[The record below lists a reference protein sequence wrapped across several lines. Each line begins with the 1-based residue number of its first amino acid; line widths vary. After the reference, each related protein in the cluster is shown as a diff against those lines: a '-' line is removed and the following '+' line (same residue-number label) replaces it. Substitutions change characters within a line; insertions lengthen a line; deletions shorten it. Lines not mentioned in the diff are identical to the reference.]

1 MKRNGALQ
9 IIFAFFLGLVV
20 VAFVW
25 IGVVTFYPEPS
36 WNPDAGSAARDN
48 WSLTTGIILLVTATV
63 VLAISLALPARAEA
77 IANGVLLGGVFTM
90 ISAVA
95 MALSSQTGPWRFA
108 VATAALGVTIGIGYL
123 RFSRGSRAT
132 VAAPG
137 AGSPTAGSPELIAR
151 VEQLEHR
158 LEAIRRALD

>member
-9 IIFAFFLGLVV
+9 IIFAFFLGLVL

-25 IGVVTFYPEPS
+25 IGVITFYPEPS
-36 WNPDAGSAARDN
+36 WDGSGSSRTA
-48 WSLTTGIILLVTATV
+48 WQLMVGIILLVTATV
-63 VLAISLALPARAEA
+63 VLAISLALPVTLEA
-77 IANGVLLGGVFTM
+77 IANGLLLGGVFTM

-95 MALSSQTGPWRFA
+95 MALSSESGPWRFA
-108 VATAALGVTIGIGYL
+108 VVTAALAVTIGIGYL
-123 RFSRGSRAT
+123 RFGRGPRA
-132 VAAPG
+132 VPAATAASGG
-137 AGSPTAGSPELIAR
+137 AGDPQLTAR

>member
-9 IIFAFFLGLVV
+9 IIFAFFLGLVL

-25 IGVVTFYPEPS
+25 IGVITFYPEPS
-36 WNPDAGSAARDN
+36 WTSDVSSSVRDS
-48 WSLTTGIILLVTATV
+48 WSLTVGIILLVTATL
-63 VLAISLALPARAEA
+63 VLAISLALPARADA
-77 IANGVLLGGVFTM
+77 IANGLLLGGVFTM

-108 VATAALGVTIGIGYL
+108 VVTAALAVTIGIGYL
-123 RFSRGSRAT
+123 RFSRGPRTGPVSSGE
-132 VAAPG
+132 V
-137 AGSPTAGSPELIAR
+137 AGSPELAAR
-151 VEQLEHR
+151 VSELEHR

>member
-9 IIFAFFLGLVV
+9 IIFAFFLGLVL

-36 WNPDAGSAARDN
+36 WESGASSSVRDN
-48 WSLTTGIILLVTATV
+48 WSLTVGIILLITATV

-77 IANGVLLGGVFTM
+77 IANGLLLGGVFTM

-108 VATAALGVTIGIGYL
+108 VATAALVVTIGIGYL
-123 RFSRGSRAT
+123 RFSRGPRT
-132 VAAPG
+132 VTSGA
-137 AGSPTAGSPELIAR
+137 AGSGEAAGSPELVAR
-151 VEQLEHR
+151 VDQLEHR
-158 LEAIRRALD
+158 LDAIRRALD